1 VLFVLLFLGG
11 GRAGNGRSRSSVP
24 CSGRSETGRER
35 TLESSVGG
43 ADSDSFDAYPRG
55 EMESLVNRE
64 LLRFD
69 EVDGEVFVVGEDKL
83 CFLIRGERVRGDF
96 FLGPPLLDL
105 FFSGGTGRVAAKFI
119 VGTKRVVLSN

>member
-1 VLFVLLFLGG
+1 MVLFVLLFLGG

-24 CSGRSETGRER
+24 CSGRSETGRGR

-83 CFLIRGERVRGDF
+83 CFLIRGERVRGDL
-96 FLGPPLLDL
+96 FLGPPLLGL

-119 VGTKRVVLSN
+119 VGTK